1 MVNIDER
8 LQEFHM
14 THSDSYNICTSDE
27 ENVILYSYFIFS
39 RKVFSR
45 IQFPLCVY
53 YVKLLLCKINVTF
66 SCCLN
71 ICTILN
77 FQTAYRTN
85 IKKQSVRTREYRC
98 WMENRLQPI
107 VTRLKY

>member
-39 RKVFSR
+39 RKVFSP

-53 YVKLLLCKINVTF
+53 YVRLLLSKINVF
-66 SCCLN
+66 FLLFKYSYD
-71 ICTILN
+71 
-77 FQTAYRTN
+77 F
-85 IKKQSVRTREYRC
+85 KFPKSVPYEY
-98 WMENRLQPI
+98 
-107 VTRLKY
+107 